1 MAGGGEVQV
10 KQDENSSQLVFVDPK
25 IAGQLM
31 TGFMSKHMGPGNYNE
46 DNSGI
51 GYRSDD
57 GYMVGAYKNSLNKP
71 SAYLAKEFT
80 TDPYKLGPLGLQLG
94 AVLGGATGYGRPVT
108 PVVMPEILGSMDGST
123 LALGLVP
130 PVKGVTPATLALQL
144 RKKF

>member
-1 MAGGGEVQV
+1 MAGGGEFEL
-10 KQDENSSQLVFVDPK
+10 KTEEKSPLKFIDPV

-31 TGFMSKHMGPGNYNE
+31 TGFMSKHMGPGNFNE
-46 DNSGI
+46 NNDGL

-57 GYMVGAYKNSLNKP
+57 GYMVGAYRNSLNKP
-71 SAYLAKEFT
+71 SVYLAKEFT

-108 PVVMPEILGSMDGST
+108 PVVMPEVLGTMDGST